1 MILIQFDI
9 KITFGKKLIL
19 YTLKVKPFLLP
30 FYLGRVI
37 SKEVYVED
45 NPVEINLNINL
56 HFDDNEDN
64 ENIDEPENGNSSGIF
79 PELTSR
85 SNCT

>member
-1 MILIQFDI
+1 ME
-9 KITFGKKLIL
+9 KKLIL
-19 YTLKVKPFLLP
+19 NTLKVKPFLLP

-45 NPVEINLNINL
+45 NPVGINLNINL

-64 ENIDEPENGNSSGIF
+64 ENIDEPENGTSSEIF
-79 PELTSR
+79 QELNSR

>member
-9 KITFGKKLIL
+9 KIKKLIL
-19 YTLKVKPFLLP
+19 NTLKVKPFLLP

-64 ENIDEPENGNSSGIF
+64 ENIDEPENGTSSEIF
-79 PELTSR
+79 QELNSR